1 MATGMTPNHNLS
13 IPPLIP
19 GERIANW
26 KPLFLAAVAP
36 LIEQKAE
43 HKAIQILPA
52 FIRRRPAERE
62 LVREVVIEER
72 TLQEAFDILIESLDP
87 PQDPQQQMLALADP
101 IGNRDNQSMTSF
113 MKLRE
118 LQKRQRPLSIW

>member
-13 IPPLIP
+13 IPPLMP

-43 HKAIQILPA
+43 IKLFRFCQHLFVVAQ
-52 FIRRRPAERE
+52 RRE
-62 LVREVVIEER
+62 
-72 TLQEAFDILIESLDP
+72 
-87 PQDPQQQMLALADP
+87 
-101 IGNRDNQSMTSF
+101 N
-113 MKLRE
+113 
-118 LQKRQRPLSIW
+118 